1 MNEGKGG
8 RKKKRERE
16 TRSWLAGKKKELRQ
30 TLAIDPKTTKRKCQN
45 CYIWKNQ
52 LGHGQGT
59 KWKKKEEEED
69 EE

>member
-16 TRSWLAGKKKELRQ
+16 TRSWQKKELRQ

-59 KWKKKEEEED
+59 KWKKKEEEEED

>member
-1 MNEGKGG
+1 MKEKEEE
-8 RKKKRERE
+8 KKERERDE
-16 TRSWLAGKKKELRQ
+16 KLASWQKKELRQ

-59 KWKKKEEEED
+59 KWKKKEEED